1 MNMIYL
7 GQVLNVQIN
16 TIYKGFDMTQT
27 QRFHYTL
34 TRAYGRG
41 LVSAQQIA
49 ELVAI
54 YRGFK

>member
-1 MNMIYL
+1 
-7 GQVLNVQIN
+7 
-16 TIYKGFDMTQT
+16 MTQT

-34 TRAYGRG
+34 TSAYGRG
-41 LVSAQQIA
+41 LVSPQQIA

>member
-1 MNMIYL
+1 
-7 GQVLNVQIN
+7 
-16 TIYKGFDMTQT
+16 MTQT

-41 LVSAQQIA
+41 LVSAQQLA